1 MMTEDDMI
9 FDRLEHNNQDIM
21 NDQEENFLGEES
33 LLDWF
38 THQEIKLWRPVS
50 TKRMIG
56 SPTVQ

>member
-33 LLDWF
+33 LLD
-38 THQEIKLWRPVS
+38 
-50 TKRMIG
+50 
-56 SPTVQ
+56 

>member
-38 THQEIKLWRPVS
+38 KHQEI
-50 TKRMIG
+50 
-56 SPTVQ
+56 